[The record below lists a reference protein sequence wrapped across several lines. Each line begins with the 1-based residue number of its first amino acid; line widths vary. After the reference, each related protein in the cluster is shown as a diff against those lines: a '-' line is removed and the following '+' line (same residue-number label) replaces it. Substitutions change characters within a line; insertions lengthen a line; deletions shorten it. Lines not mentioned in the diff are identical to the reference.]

1 MMMLVVLGPAALAL
15 QTERGGDMNPV
26 FYLIVIIAAILLW
39 TLLAFIFYPL
49 GRFMWRLISDTA
61 HELNRDD
68 EQKESE
74 EEE

>member
-1 MMMLVVLGPAALAL
+1 
-15 QTERGGDMNPV
+15 MNPV

-39 TLLAFIFYPL
+39 RLLAFIFYPL
-49 GRFMWRLISDTA
+49 GRFIWHIITDTA